1 MSVQFA
7 QQTEL
12 LRLNKGACQKST
24 SMQTMQSGKDEME
37 EMENEEPTPRASPS
51 LSFQLEEVERLK
63 RELEER
69 NVVIRMLKE
78 ELLKIKSGP
87 EQVCVS
93 YMLCTV
99 IQNPLALSKIPS
111 FNLAEITSFVIHI
124 LMDAVLFFCIMLFVT
139 VFCSIKI
146 IKVVFICYV

>member
-12 LRLNKGACQKST
+12 LRLNKSACQKST

-37 EMENEEPTPRASPS
+37 DMENEEPTFRASPS
-51 LSFQLEEVERLK
+51 LSFRLEEVERLK
-63 RELEER
+63 RELEES

-87 EQVCVS
+87 EQVCGT
-93 YMLCTV
+93 YLWLCTV
-99 IQNPLALSKIPS
+99 IQNPLGKIPF
-111 FNLAEITSFVIHI
+111 FNFLFIFNFWCQNADYKCITVAFPYAI
-124 LMDAVLFFCIMLFVT
+124 F
-139 VFCSIKI
+139 
-146 IKVVFICYV
+146 

>member
-12 LRLNKGACQKST
+12 LRISKGACQTST
-24 SMQTMQSGKDEME
+24 SMQTMQSGEDEME
-37 EMENEEPTPRASPS
+37 EKENEELTPRASPS
-51 LSFQLEEVERLK
+51 LSFRVEEVERLR

-87 EQVCVS
+87 EQVCGT
-93 YMLCTV
+93 YTA
-99 IQNPLALSKIPS
+99 IQNPLAVGKFPF
-111 FNLAEITSFVIHI
+111 FNLSEISSFVIQF
-124 LMDAVLFFCIMLFVT
+124 LVSECRL
-139 VFCSIKI
+139 
-146 IKVVFICYV
+146 

>member
-24 SMQTMQSGKDEME
+24 SMQTMQSGGDEVE
-37 EMENEEPTPRASPS
+37 IEEPTPRASPS
-51 LSFQLEEVERLK
+51 LSFRLEEVERLE

-78 ELLKIKSGP
+78 KLLKIKSGP
-87 EQVCVS
+87 EQVCGT
-93 YMLCTV
+93 YMSCTV
-99 IQNPLALSKIPS
+99 IKHPLALDKIPFFHLS
-111 FNLAEITSFVIHI
+111 EITSFVIHFQF
-124 LMDAVLFFCIMLFVT
+124 LVSELKEKWNVNANN
-139 VFCSIKI
+139 SIS
-146 IKVVFICYV
+146 

>member
-12 LRLNKGACQKST
+12 LRISKGACQTST
-24 SMQTMQSGKDEME
+24 SMQTMQSGEDEME
-37 EMENEEPTPRASPS
+37 EKENEELTPRASPS
-51 LSFQLEEVERLK
+51 LSFRVEEVERLR

-87 EQVCVS
+87 EQVCGP
-93 YMLCTV
+93 YTLCTV
-99 IQNPLALSKIPS
+99 IQNPLAVGKIPF
-111 FNLAEITSFVIHI
+111 FNLSEISSFVIQF
-124 LMDAVLFFCIMLFVT
+124 LVSECRL
-139 VFCSIKI
+139 
-146 IKVVFICYV
+146 

>member
-12 LRLNKGACQKST
+12 LRLNKSACQKST

-37 EMENEEPTPRASPS
+37 EMEKEEPTFRASPS
-51 LSFQLEEVERLK
+51 LSFRPEEVERLK
-63 RELEER
+63 RELEES

-87 EQVCVS
+87 EQVCGT
-93 YMLCTV
+93 YLWLYTV
-99 IQNPLALSKIPS
+99 IQNPLGKIP
-111 FNLAEITSFVIHI
+111 F
-124 LMDAVLFFCIMLFVT
+124 
-139 VFCSIKI
+139 
-146 IKVVFICYV
+146 

>member
-24 SMQTMQSGKDEME
+24 SMQTVQTGEDEME
-37 EMENEEPTPRASPS
+37 EMENEEPTSRASPS
-51 LSFQLEEVERLK
+51 LSYRVEEVERLK

-87 EQVCVS
+87 EQVCGT

-99 IQNPLALSKIPS
+99 IRFS
-111 FNLAEITSFVIHI
+111 FIFN
-124 LMDAVLFFCIMLFVT
+124 FFCQNADYKCIT
-139 VFCSIKI
+139 VAFPYAI
-146 IKVVFICYV
+146 F